1 MTDRV
6 KRLRER
12 SMEVMPTISA
22 ERAKIIT
29 EFYKENLGKYPP
41 PILRALAFK
50 ELCEKKEI
58 YIGEDELIVGERGPG
73 PKLVPT
79 YPELTCHSLEDLE
92 ILSTREKTRYLVS
105 EEVFRIYEEEIIP
118 FWRGRSLRDKMFSLL
133 PQEWKDAY
141 EAGIF
146 TEFMEQRAP
155 GHTAGDGKLF
165 RMGLLDFKEKIAAAL
180 SRLDLERDPE
190 AYEKRVELIA
200 MDIAAD
206 AMIAYARRHAQ
217 AARALAERASDP
229 KRKHELLKI
238 AEVCEW
244 VPAHAPRNFWEAL
257 QGYWFYHL
265 GVITE
270 LNGWDAFNPG
280 HLDQHLFPF
289 YRQDIESGAL
299 TPEEAKELL
308 SCFWIKFNNQPAP
321 PKVGVTAAESGTY
334 NDFVNINLGGLTPDG
349 KDGSNE
355 LSYLILEVADELHL
369 LQPQVNLQVSR
380 VTPDRLLEAACRVV
394 RKGYGYPPMFNADM
408 VVEELLR
415 QGKSIE
421 DAREGGTSGC
431 VETGAFGKEAYILSG
446 YFNLPK
452 VLEITLNNGWDPRT
466 KKRIGLE
473 TGDPRDF
480 GNFDELFSA
489 WERQLR
495 HFIDIKI
502 RGNAIVQGLYAA
514 EMPAPFLSILI
525 DDCIEKGKDYNA
537 GGARYNT
544 TYIQGVGIGTLTDSL
559 SAIKHHVF
567 EERTFTMGELLE
579 ALSSNFEG
587 REPLRQV
594 LLNKT
599 PRYGN
604 DDDRADE
611 LMRRAF
617 DAFFQA
623 VERRPAPRGGG
634 YHINMLPT
642 TVHIYFGQVTGATP
656 DGRPAGRPLSEGI
669 SPVQGADRAGPTAVI
684 KSVAK
689 MDHAKTGGTLLNM
702 KFSPQVLEGEEGIKK
717 FARLIRTYFALGG
730 HHVQFNVVSA
740 EVLREA
746 QQKPEEYRGLLVR
759 VAGYTDY
766 FCDLSRALQEE
777 IISRTEHETI

>member
-1 MTDRV
+1 
-6 KRLRER
+6 
-12 SMEVMPTISA
+12 MEVMPTISA

-79 YPELTCHSLEDLE
+79 YPELTCHSVEDLE
-92 ILSTREKTRYLVS
+92 TLSTREKTRYLVS

-180 SRLDLERDPE
+180 SRLDLERDPK

-229 KRKHELLKI
+229 KRKRELLKI

-289 YRQDIESGAL
+289 FQQDIESGAL
-299 TPEEAKELL
+299 SPEEAKELL

-380 VTPDRLLEAACRVV
+380 LTPDRLLEAACRVV

-452 VLEITLNNGWDPRT
+452 VLEITLNGGWDPRT

-480 GNFDELFSA
+480 GSFDELFSA

-502 RGNAIVQGLYAA
+502 RGNAIVQGLYAT

-623 VERRPAPRGGG
+623 VEGRPAPRGGV

>member
-1 MTDRV
+1 
-6 KRLRER
+6 
-12 SMEVMPTISA
+12 MEVMPTISA

-79 YPELTCHSLEDLE
+79 YPELTCHSVEDLE

-180 SRLDLERDPE
+180 SRLDLERDPK

-229 KRKHELLKI
+229 KRKRELLKI

-349 KDGSNE
+349 KDASNE

-380 VTPDRLLEAACRVV
+380 VTPDRLLEAACRVI

-452 VLEITLNNGWDPRT
+452 VLEITLNGGWDPRT

-480 GNFDELFSA
+480 GSFDELFSA

-502 RGNAIVQGLYAA
+502 RGNAIVQGLYAT

-623 VERRPAPRGGG
+623 VEGRPAPRGGV

-656 DGRPAGRPLSEGI
+656 DGRLASQPLSEGI
-669 SPVQGADRAGPTAVI
+669 SPVQGADRNGPTAVI

>member
-1 MTDRV
+1 
-6 KRLRER
+6 
-12 SMEVMPTISA
+12 MEVMPTISA

-79 YPELTCHSLEDLE
+79 YPELTCHSVEDLE

-229 KRKHELLKI
+229 KRKRELLKI

-289 YRQDIESGAL
+289 FQRDIESGAL
-299 TPEEAKELL
+299 SPEEAKELL

-349 KDGSNE
+349 KDASNE

-380 VTPDRLLEAACRVV
+380 VTPDRLLEAACRVI

-415 QGKSIE
+415 QGKRIE

-452 VLEITLNNGWDPRT
+452 VLEITLNGGWDPRT

-480 GNFDELFSA
+480 GSFDELFSA

-502 RGNAIVQGLYAA
+502 RGNAIVQGLYAT

-623 VERRPAPRGGG
+623 VEGRPAPRGGV

-656 DGRPAGRPLSEGI
+656 DGRLASQPLSEGI
-669 SPVQGADRAGPTAVI
+669 SPVQGADRNGPTAVI

>member
-12 SMEVMPTISA
+12 STEVMPTISA

-79 YPELTCHSLEDLE
+79 YPELTCHSVEDLE
-92 ILSTREKTRYLVS
+92 TLSTREKTRYLVS

-180 SRLDLERDPE
+180 SRLDLERDPK

-229 KRKHELLKI
+229 KRKRELLKI

-380 VTPDRLLEAACRVV
+380 VTPDRLLEAACRVI

-415 QGKSIE
+415 QGKRIE

-480 GNFDELFSA
+480 GSFDELFSA

-623 VERRPAPRGGG
+623 VEGRPAPRGGV